1 MHRRTLNRRH
11 FLASTSALAAMAA
24 AGRAPALAQ
33 PANARVLRYV
43 PTGDPGSLDPIW
55 TTNYETRNHGY
66 LIYDTLFATG
76 ANFTVKPQMAEGAE
90 VSADGKTCTI
100 RLRDGLKFH
109 DGEPVRARDCVA
121 SLSRW
126 SKRDS
131 FGQTWAAALDE
142 MRASDDRTIVCR
154 LKAPFPSFLQAI
166 GKLSSNVAFIM
177 PERVANTDA
186 MQQITDP
193 TGSGPFKF
201 VRDEL
206 RPGSRLVYARNH
218 DYVPRSDASDWA
230 AGAKVAHFERI
241 EWMIMPDAAT
251 SAAAIQTGEIDWLEE
266 LQPDT
271 VPIVRRNRAVRV
283 EIRNRLSAMPIMR
296 FNQLHAPFNNVAIRR
311 AIMLAVDQ
319 GDYTSAIVGRD
330 PELSNACNSVFTCNT
345 PLASEVAADPL
356 KARSIERAREALAR
370 AGYNGEKVVLL
381 SGTDINNNH
390 TQAQVTN
397 ALLQRLGM
405 NVEYVATT
413 WSTIVQRRASREP
426 GAWNIFH
433 TAWGGADMLNP
444 AVSASL
450 RGNGAGAWFGW
461 PDEPRL
467 EALRSRWFLAADDTE
482 SKRIAEEIQTVAFET
497 VPFIPLGQIYLPA
510 AVRTNLAGIIQ
521 NPVPFFW
528 NVRRA

>member
-1 MHRRTLNRRH
+1 MNRPPMNRRR
-11 FLASTSALAAMAA
+11 FLQTTSAIAAMAA
-24 AGRAPALAQ
+24 AGHAPALAQ

-43 PTGDPGSLDPIW
+43 PTGDPGSIDPIW

-76 ANFTVKPQMAEGAE
+76 ANFAIKPQMAEGAD
-90 VSADGKTCTI
+90 VSSDGKTWTI
-100 RLRDGLKFH
+100 RLREGLKFH
-109 DGEPVRARDCVA
+109 DGEPVRARDCIA
-121 SLSRW
+121 SLNRW

-131 FGQTWAAALDE
+131 FGQTWAAAIDE
-142 MRASDDRTIVCR
+142 MRASDDRTIVVR
-154 LKAPFPSFLQAI
+154 LKAPFPAFLQAI

-186 MQQITDP
+186 MQQITDT
-193 TGSGPFKF
+193 TGCGPYMF
-201 VRDEL
+201 VRDEF
-206 RPGSRLVYARNH
+206 RPGSRLVYARNPN
-218 DYVPRSDASDWA
+218 YVPRSDASDWA
-230 AGAKVAHFERI
+230 AGAKVAHFDRV
-241 EWMIMPDAAT
+241 EWLIMPDAAT

-271 VPIVRRNRAVRV
+271 VPIVRRNRNVRV
-283 EIRNRLSAMPIMR
+283 EIRNRLGAMPIMR
-296 FNQLHAPFNNVAIRR
+296 FNQLHPPFNNVAIRR
-311 AIMLAVDQ
+311 AVMLAVDQ
-319 GDYTSAIVGRD
+319 ADFTSAIVGTD
-330 PELSNACNSVFTCNT
+330 PELSNACLSMFTCNT
-345 PLASEVAADPL
+345 PLASEVGADPL
-356 KARSIERAREALAR
+356 KAHSIDRAKEALTR

-390 TQAQVTN
+390 TQAQVTR

-461 PDEPRL
+461 PEEPRI
-467 EALRSRWFLAADDTE
+467 EALRTRWFQAADDAE
-482 SKRIAEEIQTVAFET
+482 SRRIAQEIQTVAFET

-510 AVRTNLAGIIQ
+510 AVRANLTGIIQ